1 MTSGRI
7 LILLGAPLLFAAITL
22 ILQRR
27 WPRAAAII
35 AGIAALFLA
44 TQTGIGPD
52 GQAIRFFDGTLTLT
66 EQAAPSLRLLYA
78 GASLLFLLSARW
90 PQGREFLPAGLAAL
104 SPLSVTLM
112 ASAFPLGVVTLLAVT
127 ACAAIMIQAGR
138 RDATLAPFRYLTMT
152 ALALPFFLVA
162 AWMLG
167 SDQPVFTGSVWR
179 LLLVGTALVL
189 AGFPFHIW
197 VRPVTE
203 DAPPLVT
210 VFTFALV
217 PAAILF
223 LLFNLLQ
230 QHPTVVQETPFLTFL
245 RWSGAAAATA
255 GGLLALNAP
264 SLKSLWGR
272 LLLVEMGSAV
282 MLIPAGPNGQQAAL
296 AGLGLR
302 FVGLLLVSLGLI
314 LLESG
319 PAGQPARP
327 TRRNVGAYALFAYGA
342 LSLVGLPLTPGFPA
356 RWATITTA
364 ALESPWLAL
373 LLLVAMASAA
383 AGLLRWLSSSIRPPA
398 SDRPGLTAQ

>member
-1 MTSGRI
+1 MTSERI
-7 LILLGAPLLFAAITL
+7 LILLAAPLFFAAITL

-27 WPRAAAII
+27 WPLAAAITG
-35 AGIAALFLA
+35 GIATLLLA
-44 TQTGIGPD
+44 TQSGIGPD
-52 GQAIRFFDGTLTLT
+52 GQVIHFFDGALTLT
-66 EQAAPSLRLLYA
+66 EQAASSLRLLYA

-104 SPLSVTLM
+104 SPLAATIM
-112 ASAFPLGVVTLLAVT
+112 ANAFPLGAVTLLAAT

-197 VRPVTE
+197 VRPITE

-210 VFTFALV
+210 VYTFTLV
-217 PAAILF
+217 PAALFF

-230 QHPTVVQETPFLTFL
+230 QQPAVVQETPFLTLL
-245 RWSGAAAATA
+245 RWSGVAAAVT

-272 LLLVEMGSAV
+272 LLLVEMGSAI
-282 MLIPAGPNGQQAAL
+282 MLIPTGLDGQQAAL
-296 AGLGLR
+296 TGLGLR
-302 FVGLLLVSLGLI
+302 FVGLLLTSLGLI
-314 LLESG
+314 LLESD
-319 PAGQPARP
+319 PAGRPPHP
-327 TRRNVGAYALFAYGA
+327 TRRKVGAYTLFFYGA
-342 LSLVGLPLTPGFPA
+342 LSLIGLPLTPGFPT
-356 RWATITTA
+356 RWATISAA
-364 ALESPWLAL
+364 ALESSWLAL
-373 LLLVAMASAA
+373 FLLIAMASAA
-383 AGLLRWLSSSIRPPA
+383 AGLLRWLASSIRRPA
-398 SDRPGLTAQ
+398 DRPGLTAQ